1 MEITLANIILN
12 ANIVLGCI
20 SLGLNVF
27 VLAVLISRER
37 RFRKQIENHRG
48 GHMRRWAD

>member
-27 VLAVLISRER
+27 VLAVLIFREKKFSKQGGNHDGVHVR
-37 RFRKQIENHRG
+37 R
-48 GHMRRWAD
+48 